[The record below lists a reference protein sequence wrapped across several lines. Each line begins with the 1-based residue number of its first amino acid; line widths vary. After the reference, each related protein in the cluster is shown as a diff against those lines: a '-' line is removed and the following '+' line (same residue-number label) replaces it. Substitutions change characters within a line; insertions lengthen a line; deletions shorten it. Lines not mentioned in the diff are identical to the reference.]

1 MTRMDRI
8 IVSFLAAG
16 LWLVAGT
23 NLLSSKPG
31 YALSVRATE
40 IVGLED
46 FVKKVV
52 RGCNVNLQGRV
63 YFLQE
68 AERKFEIRPAEGV
81 EIENKKPDVSK
92 TQPYSGDRRIYP
104 NQKGDLNCG

>member
-8 IVSFLAAG
+8 IVSLLAAG

-31 YALSVRATE
+31 YALSVRADE

-52 RGCNVNLQGRV
+52 QGV
-63 YFLQE
+63 MSNF
-68 AERKFEIRPAEGV
+68 
-81 EIENKKPDVSK
+81 
-92 TQPYSGDRRIYP
+92 
-104 NQKGDLNCG
+104 KGSSIIFKR

>member
-31 YALSVRATE
+31 YALIVKADE
-40 IVGLED
+40 IVGLKG

-52 RGCNVNLQGRV
+52 QGCKVNLQGRV
-63 YFLQE
+63 YLLQE
-68 AERKFEIRPAEGV
+68 AERKFEFRPAEGV
-81 EIENKKPDVSK
+81 ETENTKPDVLK
-92 TQPYSGDRRIYP
+92 ILPYSGDRRIYP
-104 NQKGDLNCG
+104 NQKGDLTCG